1 MSGKSDMGI
10 KILALVSEIKK
21 SNRNLS
27 DWEKGFLGNILCH
40 RKISAKQVRGLESI
54 VAGKC
59 GEPRNRFL
67 SKEQVMVGKQGIGQN
82 HKRGK
87 LKRKRFFGEEAS
99 EMEQDTEQ
107 AVIIRARNQQEEE
120 RINLREVR
128 K

>member
-1 MSGKSDMGI
+1 MGEKSDMGK
-10 KILALVSEIKK
+10 KILALVNEIKK
-21 SNRNLS
+21 SNRKLS

-67 SKEQVMVGKQGIGQN
+67 SKEQVMVGKQGIKQN
-82 HKRGK
+82 PKREK
-87 LKRKRFFGEEAS
+87 RKRKRFLGEGAR
-99 EMEQDTEQ
+99 EMEQDTKQE
-107 AVIIRARNQQEEE
+107 AIIRTRNQQEEE